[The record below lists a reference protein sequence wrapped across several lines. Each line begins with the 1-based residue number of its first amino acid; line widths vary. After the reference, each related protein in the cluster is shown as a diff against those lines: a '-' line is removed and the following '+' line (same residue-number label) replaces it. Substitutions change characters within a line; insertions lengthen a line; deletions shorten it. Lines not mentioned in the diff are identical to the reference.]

1 MFSKF
6 TIKQLGKFLEHP
18 DVRDKPVLLVA
29 TKMDIDGALDEDV
42 VSNVYDLDKMIE
54 ENR

>member
-1 MFSKF
+1 M
-6 TIKQLGKFLEHP
+6 TAIQLGKFLDHP

-42 VSNVYDLDKMIE
+42 VSNVYDLDTVIE
-54 ENR
+54 EYR